1 MSTNTPECHIT
12 AVILSGGAGIRLGGV
27 DKGLELFKGKPLIEH
42 VIDNISGQVDDLVLC
57 VNRNHQHYK
66 EYGYPLISDSL
77 EHKHITTTKEH
88 YQGPLAGIT
97 AAINTLS
104 KSFMLN
110 EESLTVNEEPLTVN
124 KEPLTVNE
132 ESLTVN
138 KESLTRKTKQH
149 YILISPCDSP
159 NLPGDYVTKLSS
171 EMTNSNTSSVVVH
184 DGKRTQNLHCLV
196 HSSVWRSLI
205 DFYENGGRAMHQWH
219 KKNGSVEIDFSDQA
233 AYFLNINSANM
244 LN

>member
-1 MSTNTPECHIT
+1 MSANISGCHIT

-42 VIDNISGQVDDLVLC
+42 VIDNISGQVDDLLLC
-57 VNRNHQHYK
+57 VNRNHQRYK

-77 EHKHITTTKEH
+77 EHKNITTTKEH

-97 AAINTLS
+97 SAINTLS
-104 KSFMLN
+104 KSLMLN
-110 EESLTVNEEPLTVN
+110 EKS
-124 KEPLTVNE
+124 LTVNE

-138 KESLTRKTKQH
+138 EESSTLNKKSLTRKTKQH

-184 DGKRTQNLHCLV
+184 DGKRPQNLHCLL
-196 HSSVWRSLI
+196 HSSAWPSLI
-205 DFYENGGRAMHQWH
+205 NFYQNSGRAMHLWH
-219 KKNGSVEIDFSDQA
+219 KKNGSVEVDFSDQA
-233 AYFLNINSANM
+233 ACFLNINSADM
-244 LN
+244 LS